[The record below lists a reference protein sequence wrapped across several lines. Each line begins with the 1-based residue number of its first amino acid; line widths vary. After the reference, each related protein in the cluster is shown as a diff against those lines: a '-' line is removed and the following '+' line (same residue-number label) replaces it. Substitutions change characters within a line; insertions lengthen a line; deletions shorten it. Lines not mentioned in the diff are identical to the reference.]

1 MINEQLRPVTWCALK
16 SGDLICDERG
26 KNLQYIAGPDQA
38 LLAGVCVRNN
48 GILKIVPAA
57 TLREKPEAWLGQ
69 TPLYAGDLVKDTS
82 DGLEGSVIKE
92 GKIGQV
98 IIHPSDNSFVSTP
111 RTVANLV
118 KLG

>member
-1 MINEQLRPVTWCALK
+1 MINEQLRPVTWWARE
-16 SGDLICDERG
+16 SGDIICDEHG
-26 KNLQYIAGPDQA
+26 KRLQYVAGPDQA
-38 LLAGVCVRNN
+38 LLAGVCVRDN

-69 TPLYAGDLVKDTS
+69 TPLYTGDVVKDTS
-82 DGLEGSVIKE
+82 DGLEGTIIRE
-92 GKIGQV
+92 GKTGQV
-98 IIHPSDNSFVSTP
+98 LILPSDNSFVSTP